1 MPDGGALNNPPN
13 HSILP
18 PFHPMP
24 LELPGPLIAT
34 LVLALVPLC
43 PGADGPPQ
51 AHAPIRIACVGEQL
65 VHSYHRENDPEYPQF
80 LGELLD
86 ADFKAESTPHPMQ
99 GGFLYGGGSRHRIG
113 NFGHPRGTVIDH
125 GLENPK
131 AILRSAELRLAEQF
145 APDIVVLGPF
155 GYHESLTGV
164 SMDHFAPDLR
174 RLIDRIQA
182 FGSKPAVF
190 IALPVPYGPKDDDR
204 NYRRVRSETEQ
215 AAHERRLPIIDLWS
229 AFLGHGG
236 YFKDGF
242 HLTESGRRH
251 LARVVAEA
259 ISKQA
264 ATPAAPAERVR

>member
-1 MPDGGALNNPPN
+1 MRLEYAGLTGTA
-13 HSILP
+13 IL
-18 PFHPMP
+18 
-24 LELPGPLIAT
+24 
-34 LVLALVPLC
+34 LALVPLWL
-43 PGADGPPQ
+43 GADGPPGP
-51 AHAPIRIACVGEQL
+51 HAPVRIACVGEQL

-86 ADFKAESTPHPMQ
+86 ADFKAEPTPHPMQ
-99 GGFLYGGGSRHRIG
+99 GGFLYGGGSRFRIG

-131 AILRSAELRLAEQF
+131 AILRSGELRLAERF

-164 SMDHFAPDLR
+164 GMDHFAPDLR

-182 FGSKPAVF
+182 FGSRPAVYV
-190 IALPVPYGPKDDDR
+190 ALPVPFGAKDDNR
-204 NYRRVRSETEQ
+204 NFRRVRSETEQ
-215 AAHERRLPIIDLWS
+215 VARERKLPIIDLWS
-229 AFLGHGG
+229 AFLGHDG

-251 LARVVAEA
+251 LARVVADA
-259 ISKQA
+259 ISRQA
-264 ATPAAPAERVR
+264 AAPAAAADGVH

>member
-1 MPDGGALNNPPN
+1 MR
-13 HSILP
+13 
-18 PFHPMP
+18 
-24 LELPGPLIAT
+24 LEPSCLLSAAT
-34 LVLALVPLC
+34 LLAFVPLC
-43 PGADGPPQ
+43 LGADGPPQ
-51 AHAPIRIACVGEQL
+51 AHPPVGIACLGEQL
-65 VHSYHRENDPEYPQF
+65 VHSYHRENDPEYPQY

-86 ADFKAESTPHPMQ
+86 ADFRAEPTPHPMQ
-99 GGFLYGGGSRHRIG
+99 GGFLYGAGSRFRIG

-131 AILRSAELRLAEQF
+131 AVLRSGELRLAEQF

-182 FGSKPAVF
+182 FGSRPAVYV
-190 IALPVPYGPKDDDR
+190 ALPVPYGARDDDR
-204 NYRRVRSETEQ
+204 NFRRIRSETEQ
-215 AAHERRLPIIDLWS
+215 VAREKRLPIIDLWS

-242 HLTESGRRH
+242 HLTESGRRE
-251 LARVVAEA
+251 LARVVADA
-259 ISKQA
+259 ILKS
-264 ATPAAPAERVR
+264 TAAPPPRASAPKGKAS